1 MLIGGFTP
9 AVGKVYSFCKNSRIL
24 IQKHQYFYRNSFP
37 VIFGETASNK
47 TFTESAK
54 DCREVSIEINGCSG
68 ASKGDEIPVNSLISP
83 RRALAYKP
91 LTSRRSHSSM
101 GVLTYTSR
109 KSSSP
114 IISEAIRRIAWVG
127 LIKAAMVTI
136 PQSTNNLETSAMR
149 RIFSVRSASEKP
161 RLLLMPLRILSPSR
175 IRQSI
180 PCLYNSPSR
189 AMANVLLPDHN
200 AFLFQ

>member
-83 RRALAYKP
+83 RRAFDIP
-91 LTSRRSHSSM
+91 SLTLFDGRTDIYFQKIILTDNFRSHPADSM
-101 GVLTYTSR
+101 GRTD
-109 KSSSP
+109 KSSDGHDT
-114 IISEAIRRIAWVG
+114 AID
-127 LIKAAMVTI
+127 
-136 PQSTNNLETSAMR
+136 E
-149 RIFSVRSASEKP
+149 
-161 RLLLMPLRILSPSR
+161 
-175 IRQSI
+175 
-180 PCLYNSPSR
+180 
-189 AMANVLLPDHN
+189 
-200 AFLFQ
+200 

>member
-24 IQKHQYFYRNSFP
+24 IQKHQYFYRNTFP

-68 ASKGDEIPVNSLISP
+68 ASKRDEIPEKSLISP

-114 IISEAIRRIAWVG
+114 SPNWPACA
-127 LIKAAMVTI
+127 
-136 PQSTNNLETSAMR
+136 STPSSPTTSR
-149 RIFSVRSASEKP
+149 CSRSSARSTP
-161 RLLLMPLRILSPSR
+161 TNRCPS
-175 IRQSI
+175 
-180 PCLYNSPSR
+180 
-189 AMANVLLPDHN
+189 AN
-200 AFLFQ
+200 ATT